1 MDSTLIFLLQI
12 GFALLAGALAAAY
25 LKTALTRILLD
36 LCGTAGRADFWWRT
50 SAILLLGLP
59 LLLVLF
65 FAANP
70 AYSDPALALRDA
82 FRLSLI
88 GVLIAV
94 GLLSRRIWK
103 TIPTPT
109 PLPQRPTS
117 MENNEE
123 VTPCA
128 S

>member
-12 GFALLAGALAAAY
+12 AIALLAGGLAAYY
-25 LKTALTRILLD
+25 LRTALTGILTD

-70 AYSDPALALRDA
+70 VFSDPALALRDA

-88 GVLIAV
+88 GVLAAV

-103 TIPTPT
+103 HIPTPQV
-109 PLPQRPTS
+109 QRPAST
-117 MENNEE
+117 ENGEE

>member
-12 GFALLAGALAAAY
+12 AIALLAGSLATRY
-25 LKTALTRILLD
+25 LKTALTGILLD

-65 FAANP
+65 LGDTGDDLAA
-70 AYSDPALALRDA
+70 ALRHA
-82 FRLSLI
+82 GRLSLV
-88 GVLIAV
+88 GVLVAV

-103 TIPTPT
+103 HIPSPAA
-109 PLPQRPTS
+109 LPQRQPGNGQ
-117 MENNEE
+117 EA
-123 VTPCA
+123 TPCA

>member
-1 MDSTLIFLLQI
+1 MNTSQIFLLQVTI
-12 GFALLAGALAAAY
+12 ALLAGGLAARY
-25 LKTALTRILLD
+25 LKTALTGILVD
-36 LCGTAGRADFWWRT
+36 LCGTAGRADFWWRS
-50 SAILLLGLP
+50 SAILLIGLP

-65 FAANP
+65 VGDTGDNP
-70 AYSDPALALRDA
+70 AIALRDA

-88 GVLIAV
+88 GVLAAV

-103 TIPTPT
+103 AIPTPQA
-109 PLPQRPTS
+109 QRPAST
-117 MENNEE
+117 ENTEE

>member
-1 MDSTLIFLLQI
+1 MDTTLIFLLQI
-12 GFALLAGALAAAY
+12 AIALLAGGLAAYY
-25 LKTALTRILLD
+25 LKAALTGILLD
-36 LCGTAGRADFWWRT
+36 LCGTVGRADFWWRT

-65 FAANP
+65 LG
-70 AYSDPALALRDA
+70 DTGDDLAVAMRHA
-82 FRLSLI
+82 GRLSLV

-103 TIPTPT
+103 HIPTPAAF
-109 PLPQRPTS
+109 PQRQSSAEQET
-117 MENNEE
+117 
-123 VTPCA
+123 TPCA

>member
-1 MDSTLIFLLQI
+1 MDSTLIFLLQVTI
-12 GFALLAGALAAAY
+12 ALLAGGLAAYY
-25 LKTALTRILLD
+25 LKAALTGILTD

-65 FAANP
+65 LGDTGDDLAV
-70 AYSDPALALRDA
+70 ALRHA
-82 FRLSLI
+82 GRLNLV
-88 GVLIAV
+88 GVLVAV

-103 TIPTPT
+103 HIPP
-109 PLPQRPTS
+109 PAALPQRQPGTGQ
-117 MENNEE
+117 ET
-123 VTPCA
+123 TPCA

>member
-1 MDSTLIFLLQI
+1 MDSTLIFLLQVTI
-12 GFALLAGALAAAY
+12 ALLAGGLAAYY
-25 LKTALTRILLD
+25 LRTALTGILTD
-36 LCGTAGRADFWWRT
+36 LCGTAGRADLWWRT

-65 FAANP
+65 FATNP
-70 AYSDPALALRDA
+70 VFSDPALALRDA

-88 GVLIAV
+88 GVLAAV

-103 TIPTPT
+103 YIPTPVA
-109 PLPQRPTS
+109 LPQRPAS
-117 MENNEE
+117 ADKAEE

>member
-1 MDSTLIFLLQI
+1 MDSTLIFLLQVTI
-12 GFALLAGALAAAY
+12 ALLAGGLAAYYMKA
-25 LKTALTRILLD
+25 ALTGILTD

-65 FAANP
+65 LGDTGDDLAV
-70 AYSDPALALRDA
+70 ALRHA
-82 FRLSLI
+82 GRLNLV
-88 GVLIAV
+88 GVLVAV

-103 TIPTPT
+103 HIPP
-109 PLPQRPTS
+109 PAALPQRQPGTGQ
-117 MENNEE
+117 ET
-123 VTPCA
+123 TPCA

>member
-1 MDSTLIFLLQI
+1 MNTTQIFLLQVAI
-12 GFALLAGALAAAY
+12 ALLAGGLTARY
-25 LKTALTRILLD
+25 LKTALTGILTD
-36 LCGTAGRADFWWRT
+36 LCGTTGRADFWWRS

-65 FAANP
+65 IGNAGEDL
-70 AYSDPALALRDA
+70 SSVLRDA

-88 GVLIAV
+88 GVLAAV

-103 TIPTPT
+103 YIPAPVA
-109 PLPQRPTS
+109 PQQRLDS
-117 MENNEE
+117 GNNDGE
-123 VTPCA
+123 TTTCA

>member
-1 MDSTLIFLLQI
+1 MDSTLIFLLQVCL
-12 GFALLAGALAAAY
+12 ALLAGGLAAYY
-25 LKTALTRILLD
+25 LKTALTGILVD
-36 LCGTAGRADFWWRT
+36 LCGTVGRADFWWRT

-70 AYSDPALALRDA
+70 VFSDPALALRDA

-88 GVLIAV
+88 GVLVAV

-103 TIPTPT
+103 HIPTPVA
-109 PLPQRPTS
+109 LPQHATGVES
-117 MENNEE
+117 NEE

>member
-1 MDSTLIFLLQI
+1 MDSTLIFLLQVTI
-12 GFALLAGALAAAY
+12 ALLAGGLAAYY
-25 LKTALTRILLD
+25 LKAALTGILTD

-70 AYSDPALALRDA
+70 VFSDPALALRDA

-88 GVLIAV
+88 GVLAAV

-103 TIPTPT
+103 HIPP
-109 PLPQRPTS
+109 PAALPQRQPGTGQ
-117 MENNEE
+117 ET
-123 VTPCA
+123 TPCA

>member
-1 MDSTLIFLLQI
+1 MDSTLIFLLQVTI
-12 GFALLAGALAAAY
+12 ALLAGGLAAYY
-25 LKTALTRILLD
+25 LKAALTGILLD

-65 FAANP
+65 LGDTSEDLAV
-70 AYSDPALALRDA
+70 ALRHA

-88 GVLIAV
+88 GVLAAV

-103 TIPTPT
+103 HIPTPQA
-109 PLPQRPTS
+109 QRPAST
-117 MENNEE
+117 ENPEE

>member
-1 MDSTLIFLLQI
+1 MNTSQIFLLQVTI
-12 GFALLAGALAAAY
+12 ALLAGCLVARY
-25 LKTALTRILLD
+25 LKSALTGILVD
-36 LCGTAGRADFWWRT
+36 LCGTAGRADFWWRS
-50 SAILLLGLP
+50 SAILLIGLP

-65 FAANP
+65 VGDTGENP
-70 AYSDPALALRDA
+70 AIALRDA

-88 GVLIAV
+88 GVLAAV

-103 TIPTPT
+103 HIPTPVA
-109 PLPQRPTS
+109 LPQRPAS
-117 MENNEE
+117 ADKAEE